1 MAILQRPTELSP
13 AATDELV
20 TRRLEER
27 IPIIGLAVLGCLSVG
42 FGFGTLVQFDHDW
55 RDAPP
60 VLITSV
66 EGSAAEGAAIDQAI
80 EDLLAGTAR
89 PVHDVQCQERL
100 TPEVQGQDQLCRAST
115 ASGMVSIVASTSPGL
130 LRVQVFASD

>member
-1 MAILQRPTELSP
+1 MAILERPTELSP
-13 AATDELV
+13 AAADELV

-66 EGSAAEGAAIDQAI
+66 EGSAARGAAIDQAI
-80 EDLLAGTAR
+80 EELLADSAT
-89 PVHDVQCQERL
+89 PVHSVQCSEA
-100 TPEVQGQDQLCRAST
+100 TGIVGQDRLCRASS
-115 ASGMVSIVASTSPGL
+115 AGGMVSILAASSPGI
-130 LRVQVFASD
+130 LRVQVFAAQ

>member
-1 MAILQRPTELSP
+1 MAILERPTELSP

-20 TRRLEER
+20 TRSLEER
-27 IPIIGLAVLGCLSVG
+27 LPIIGLGVLACVTVG

-66 EGSAAEGAAIDQAI
+66 EGSAAQGMVIDQAI
-80 EDLLAGTAR
+80 EELLADSAT
-89 PVHDVQCQERL
+89 PVHSVQCSAA
-100 TPEVQGQDQLCRAST
+100 PGIVGQDQLCRANS
-115 ASGMVSIVASTSPGL
+115 ASGMVSILASSSPGL
-130 LRVQVFASD
+130 LRVQVFASQ

>member
-1 MAILQRPTELSP
+1 MAILERPTELSP

-20 TRRLEER
+20 TRSLEER
-27 IPIIGLAVLGCLSVG
+27 LPIIGLGVLACLSVG

-60 VLITSV
+60 VLLASV

-80 EDLLAGTAR
+80 EELLADSAT
-89 PVHDVQCQERL
+89 PVHSVQCSAA
-100 TPEVQGQDQLCRAST
+100 PGIVGQDQLCRASS
-115 ASGMVSIVASTSPGL
+115 ASGMVSILAASSPGL
-130 LRVQVFASD
+130 LRVQVFAAQ